1 MPRCHRANLS
11 VSDLA
16 ASAKHL
22 TGPSQK
28 KKPNIP
34 LMWPPLTAWP
44 ASLPAARMPLMSL
57 SVILSSCSYVPGC
70 LRMFIV
76 SMPARIAS
84 GLPERVPAWY
94 IGPAGATCSMISF
107 LPAYAP
113 TGRPPPMT
121 LPKVER
127 SGLMPQCCCAPPYE
141 MRNPV
146 ITSSNTRTAPLAS
159 QSSRRPVRNS
169 LSGTM
174 KPELPTTPSRITPA
188 TSPLFASKSA
198 FTVSRSLY
206 VATSVDSDAPLVT
219 PGESGRPSVAT
230 PEPAATR
237 KESAWP
243 W

>member
-1 MPRCHRANLS
+1 MPE
-11 VSDLA
+11 
-16 ASAKHL
+16 
-22 TGPSQK
+22 
-28 KKPNIP
+28 
-34 LMWPPLTAWP
+34 MWPPLTAWP
-44 ASLPAARMPLMSL
+44 ASLPASRMPVMSL
-57 SVILSSCSYVPGC
+57 EVIRSSCSYVPGC
-70 LRMFIV
+70 LSTLSV
-76 SMPARIAS
+76 SMPAVMAS

-94 IGPAGATCSMISF
+94 MGPAGATISMISF

-121 LPKVER
+121 LPNVER
-127 SGLMPQCCCAPPYE
+127 SGVMPQCCWAPPYE
-141 MRNPV
+141 IRKPV
-146 ITSSNTRTAPLAS
+146 ITSSKTSTAPL
-159 QSSRRPVRNS
+159 SSHTWRSSVRNS

-174 KPELPTTPSRITPA
+174 KPELPTTPSRITPE

-198 FTVSRSLY
+198 LTDSMSLY
-206 VATSVDSDAPLVT
+206 VATRVEADAPAVT